1 MQWKVL
7 EFYRKLNDNNEKTF
21 GFKSTKFPPRI
32 LSDLSDT
39 KKLSEFESE
48 LALKINNIE
57 YRNISN
63 GIQKKVNND
72 INEIKTCNKILV
84 SADKS
89 GNLYKLD
96 KDQYE
101 KLLKENISKTYKKS
115 TNKKIEKTNNIAKQI
130 TEKLSKADRVPM
142 LEETKAYISIKDH
155 KREFANKILCGL
167 LNPSKSRIGKISKVI

>member
-21 GFKSTKFPPRI
+21 GFKSTKFPPRV

-39 KKLSEFESE
+39 KKLSDFESE
-48 LALKINNIE
+48 LTLKINNIE

-63 GIQKKVNND
+63 GFQKKVNND

-89 GNLYKLD
+89 RNLYKLE
-96 KDQYE
+96 KDQYQNS
-101 KLLKENISKTYKKS
+101 LKKTLIKP
-115 TNKKIEKTNNIAKQI
+115 
-130 TEKLSKADRVPM
+130 TESQL
-142 LEETKAYISIKDH
+142 TKRLRK
-155 KREFANKILCGL
+155 
-167 LNPSKSRIGKISKVI
+167 